1 MKVGHEDSPARFA
14 LRTLLGVVLFFVVF
28 GLFCG
33 AIMGGMWLLGIEKLP
48 PGHPVQHI
56 KRF

>member
-1 MKVGHEDSPARFA
+1 MGGMK
-14 LRTLLGVVLFFVVF
+14 LRRLNTLLGVVLFFVAF

-33 AIMGGMWLLGIEKLP
+33 AIIGGMWLLGIEKLP

-56 KRF
+56 KRL